1 MSEARDSRLAL
12 DGTRSSLASCTCPR
26 GWDRPPRTSMSP
38 NVVAPYS
45 GSFVSNGGGTMIG
58 AEELSTDDGENA
70 GWSVIN
76 RAVSSWRRM
85 TVLLRTDRAE
95 GGLVNGTTRLQ
106 PDLAQSSGLGASFDI
121 LFSSELLCGHKP
133 SPEACEKTPM
143 FVRAQ
148 PEHSRCPMD
157 GRIDTSE
164 DVDFVRR
171 ESEYFLHRDGLRGL
185 VDAIRAMRV

>member
-1 MSEARDSRLAL
+1 
-12 DGTRSSLASCTCPR
+12 
-26 GWDRPPRTSMSP
+26 
-38 NVVAPYS
+38 
-45 GSFVSNGGGTMIG
+45 MIG

-106 PDLAQSSGLGASFDI
+106 PDLAQSSGLGASFDM

-148 PEHSRCPMD
+148 PEHIRCPCVRAYDLRAAKALGMHTVHIYRMD

-171 ESEYFLHRDGLRGL
+171 ESEYFLHRGGLRGL
-185 VDAIRAMRV
+185 VDAIRAI

>member
-1 MSEARDSRLAL
+1 
-12 DGTRSSLASCTCPR
+12 
-26 GWDRPPRTSMSP
+26 
-38 NVVAPYS
+38 
-45 GSFVSNGGGTMIG
+45 MIG

-106 PDLAQSSGLGASFDI
+106 PDLAQSSGLGASFDM

-148 PEHSRCPMD
+148 PEHSRCPCVRAIYGPRRPWACTLCVSIEWTD
-157 GRIDTSE
+157 VSTRPRTWISSGARANTSSIE
-164 DVDFVRR
+164 M
-171 ESEYFLHRDGLRGL
+171 
-185 VDAIRAMRV
+185 ACAA